1 MHGNV
6 YYVIN
11 SQLSVVVRMLFRC
24 GVKKKKVFWVEKGER
39 KKQQIIPGLPD
50 KISC

>member
-1 MHGNV
+1 MQGNV
-6 YYVIN
+6 YCVIN

-24 GVKKKKVFWVEKGER
+24 GVKKVFWVEKGRE
-39 KKQQIIPGLPD
+39 KKQIIPGLPD